1 MNRSNLGNW
10 ALVAVASFASV
21 ISFGTA
27 QAEDPP
33 RNLILA
39 TTTST
44 QDSGLL
50 DELIPLF
57 EEKTGFRVKTIAV
70 GSGEALKMSGRGDV
84 DVVLAHAP
92 AEEQKYVDDGSI
104 VNRQLVMHN
113 DFLIV
118 GPESDPA
125 GIKGLRHASD
135 AIAKISAVKAA
146 FVSRGDNSGTHIREQ
161 SLWKEAGIEPSG
173 DWYIEAGQGMG
184 ATLLIASEKQAYTL
198 VDGGTFL
205 AMMDKLDLTSLV
217 EGDEVLL
224 NLYSVSEVNPAKF
237 PKANNVGARAFSDFI
252 RDPDIQ
258 AIIGKFGIAK
268 FGQPLF
274 FPDAG
279 TVASASPN
287 N

>member
-1 MNRSNLGNW
+1 MNRSKLGSW
-10 ALVAVASFASV
+10 AIVAVAFCAAV
-21 ISFGTA
+21 ISFGIA
-27 QAEDPP
+27 QGEDPP
-33 RNLILA
+33 RSLILA

-57 EEKTGFRVKTIAV
+57 EEKTGIRVKTIAI
-70 GSGEALKMSGRGDV
+70 GTGEALKMSGRGDA
-84 DVVLAHAP
+84 DVLLAHAP
-92 AEEQKYVDDGSI
+92 TEEQKYVDDGSI

-113 DFLIV
+113 GFLIA

-125 GIKGLRHASD
+125 GIRGLENASD
-135 AIAKISAVKAA
+135 AIAKISAAQA
-146 FVSRGDNSGTHIREQ
+146 SFVSRGDNSGTHFREQ

-173 DWYIEAGQGMG
+173 DWYVEAGQGMG

-205 AMMDKLDLTSLV
+205 AMLDKVDLTSLV
-217 EGDEVLL
+217 EGGKMLL
-224 NLYSVSEVNPAKF
+224 NLYSVSEVNPARF
-237 PKANNVGARAFSDFI
+237 PKVNNVGARAFSDFI
-252 RDPDIQ
+252 RDPATQ
-258 AIIGKFGIAK
+258 AIIGKFGIAR
-268 FGQPLF
+268 FGRPLF

-279 TVASASPN
+279 TVASAAPN

>member
-1 MNRSNLGNW
+1 MHRSILGNW
-10 ALVAVASFASV
+10 ALTTAAFLAAV

-27 QAEDPP
+27 QAEDPSKS
-33 RNLILA
+33 LILA

-50 DELIPLF
+50 DELVPLF
-57 EEKTGFRVKTIAV
+57 EKKTGIRVKTIAV
-70 GSGEALKMSGRGDV
+70 GTGEALKMSGRGDA
-84 DVVLAHAP
+84 DVLLAHAP

-104 VNRQLVMHN
+104 VNRRLVMHN

-125 GIKGLRHASD
+125 GIRGLENASD
-135 AIAKISAVKAA
+135 AIAKISAAKAS
-146 FVSRGDNSGTHIREQ
+146 FVSRGDDSGTHFREQ
-161 SLWKEAGIEPSG
+161 SLWREAGVEPSG
-173 DWYIEAGQGMG
+173 DWYIEVGQGMG
-184 ATLLIASEKQAYTL
+184 VTLLIASEKQAYTL
-198 VDGGTFL
+198 VDRGTFL
-205 AMMDKLDLTSLV
+205 AMMDKADLTLLL
-217 EGDEVLL
+217 EGDKVLL
-224 NLYSVSEVNPAKF
+224 NLYSVSEVNPARF
-237 PKANNVGARAFSDFI
+237 PKVNNVGAKAFSDFI
-252 RDPDIQ
+252 RDPDTQ

-279 TVASASPN
+279 TVASAAPN

>member
-1 MNRSNLGNW
+1 MNRSKPGNW
-10 ALVAVASFASV
+10 AIVAVAFFAAV
-21 ISFGTA
+21 ISIGIA

-33 RNLILA
+33 RSLILA

-57 EEKTGFRVKTIAV
+57 EKKTGFRVKTIAV
-70 GSGEALKMSGRGDV
+70 GTGEALKMSGRGDA
-84 DVVLAHAP
+84 DVLLAHAP

-113 DFLIV
+113 NFLIV

-125 GIKGLRHASD
+125 GIRGLENASD
-135 AIAKISAVKAA
+135 GMARISAAQA
-146 FVSRGDNSGTHIREQ
+146 SFVSRGDNSGTHFTEQ
-161 SLWKEAGIEPSG
+161 SLWKAAGIEPSG

-184 ATLLIASEKQAYTL
+184 ATLMIASEKQAYTL

-205 AMMDKLDLTSLV
+205 AMLDRLDLTSLL

-224 NLYSVSEVNPAKF
+224 NLYSVSEVNPARF
-237 PKANNVGARAFSDFI
+237 PKVNNVGARAFSDFI
-252 RDPDIQ
+252 RDPDTQ
-258 AIIGKFGIAK
+258 AVIGKFGVAK

-279 TVASASPN
+279 TVASAAPN

>member
-1 MNRSNLGNW
+1 MNRSKLGNW
-10 ALVAVASFASV
+10 PLVAVTFFAAL
-21 ISFGTA
+21 ISIGIA

-33 RNLILA
+33 KSLILA

-50 DELIPLF
+50 DELVPLF
-57 EEKTGFRVKTIAV
+57 EKKTGIRVKTIAV
-70 GSGEALKMSGRGDV
+70 GTGEALKMSGRGDA
-84 DVVLAHAP
+84 DVLLAHAP

-125 GIKGLRHASD
+125 GIRGLENASD
-135 AIAKISAVKAA
+135 AIAKISAAKAS
-146 FVSRGDNSGTHIREQ
+146 FVSRGDNSGTHFREQ

-173 DWYIEAGQGMG
+173 DWYIEVGQGMG
-184 ATLLIASEKQAYTL
+184 VTLLIASEKQAYTL
-198 VDGGTFL
+198 VDRGTFL
-205 AMMDKLDLTSLV
+205 AMMDKADLTLLL
-217 EGDEVLL
+217 EGDKVLL
-224 NLYSVSEVNPAKF
+224 NLYSVSEVNPARF
-237 PKANNVGARAFSDFI
+237 PKLNNVGAKAFSDFI
-252 RDPDIQ
+252 RDPDTQ
-258 AIIGKFGIAK
+258 AIIGKFGIAR

-279 TVASASPN
+279 TVASAAPN

>member
-1 MNRSNLGNW
+1 MNRSNLGNRT
-10 ALVAVASFASV
+10 LVAVASFASV

-27 QAEDPP
+27 QAEDPS

-70 GSGEALKMSGRGDV
+70 GTGEALKMSGRGDV

-135 AIAKISAVKAA
+135 AMAKVSAAKAA

-205 AMMDKLDLTSLV
+205 AMMDKTDLTSLV
-217 EGDEVLL
+217 EGDKVLL

-237 PKANNVGARAFSDFI
+237 PKVNHVGAKAFSDFI
-252 RDPDIQ
+252 RDPEIQ

>member
-1 MNRSNLGNW
+1 MNRSNLGNRT
-10 ALVAVASFASV
+10 LVAVASFASA

-70 GSGEALKMSGRGDV
+70 GTGEALKMSGRGDV

-125 GIKGLRHASD
+125 GIKGLQHASD
-135 AIAKISAVKAA
+135 AIAKISAAQAA

-205 AMMDKLDLTSLV
+205 AMMDKLDLTSLL

-237 PKANNVGARAFSDFI
+237 PKVNNVGAKAFSDFI

-258 AIIGKFGIAK
+258 AIIGKFGVAK

>member
-1 MNRSNLGNW
+1 MNRSNLGNRT
-10 ALVAVASFASV
+10 LVAVASFASV

-70 GSGEALKMSGRGDV
+70 GTGEALKMSGRGDV

-125 GIKGLRHASD
+125 GIKGLQHASD
-135 AIAKISAVKAA
+135 AMAKISAAKAA

-205 AMMDKLDLTSLV
+205 AMMDKADLTSLV

-237 PKANNVGARAFSDFI
+237 PKVNNVGAKAFSDFI

>member
-1 MNRSNLGNW
+1 MNRSKLGSW
-10 ALVAVASFASV
+10 ALVAVASFAALVS
-21 ISFGTA
+21 IGSA

-33 RNLILA
+33 KSLVLA

-57 EEKTGFRVKTIAV
+57 EKKTGIRVKTIAV
-70 GSGEALKMSGRGDV
+70 GTGEALKMSGRGDA
-84 DVVLAHAP
+84 DVMLAHAP

-125 GIKGLRHASD
+125 GIRGLENASD
-135 AIAKISAVKAA
+135 AIAKISAAKAS
-146 FVSRGDNSGTHIREQ
+146 FVSRGDNSGTHFREQ
-161 SLWKEAGIEPSG
+161 SLWKEAGIAPSG
-173 DWYIEAGQGMG
+173 DWYIEVGQGMG
-184 ATLLIASEKQAYTL
+184 VTLLIASEKQAYTL
-198 VDGGTFL
+198 VDRGTFL
-205 AMMDKLDLTSLV
+205 AMMDKADLTLLL
-217 EGDEVLL
+217 EGDKVLL
-224 NLYSVSEVNPAKF
+224 NLYSVSEVNPARF
-237 PKANNVGARAFSDFI
+237 PKVNNVGAKAFSDFI
-252 RDPDIQ
+252 RDPDTQ
-258 AIIGKFGIAK
+258 AIIGKFGIAR

-279 TVASASPN
+279 TVASAAPN

>member
-1 MNRSNLGNW
+1 MNRSNLGNRT
-10 ALVAVASFASV
+10 LVVVASFASV
-21 ISFGTA
+21 FSFGTA

-70 GSGEALKMSGRGDV
+70 GTGEALKMSGRGDV

-125 GIKGLRHASD
+125 GIKGLQHASD
-135 AIAKISAVKAA
+135 AIAKISAAQAA

-205 AMMDKLDLTSLV
+205 AMMDKLDLTSLL

-237 PKANNVGARAFSDFI
+237 PTVNHVGARAFSDFI
-252 RDPDIQ
+252 RDPVTQ

-279 TVASASPN
+279 TVASALPN

>member
-33 RNLILA
+33 RSLILA

-57 EEKTGFRVKTIAV
+57 EKKTGFRVKTIAV
-70 GSGEALKMSGRGDV
+70 GTGEALKMSGRGDA
-84 DVVLAHAP
+84 DVLLAHAP

-113 DFLIV
+113 NFLIV

-125 GIKGLRHASD
+125 GIRGLENASD
-135 AIAKISAVKAA
+135 GMARISAAQA
-146 FVSRGDNSGTHIREQ
+146 SFVSRGDNSGTHFTEQ
-161 SLWKEAGIEPSG
+161 SLWKAAGIEPSG

-184 ATLLIASEKQAYTL
+184 ATLMIASEKQAYTL

-205 AMMDKLDLTSLV
+205 AMLDRLDLTSLL

-224 NLYSVSEVNPAKF
+224 NLYSVSEVNPARF
-237 PKANNVGARAFSDFI
+237 PKVNNVGARAFSDFI
-252 RDPDIQ
+252 RDPDTQ
-258 AIIGKFGIAK
+258 VIIGKFGIAK
-268 FGQPLF
+268 FGRPLF
-274 FPDAG
+274 FPDAD